1 VQRNGLSKKGG
12 ENRKVMEIVYFVFG
26 LMLTI
31 IAVIAA
37 LKRGG
42 GITTYYPTQQPGGST
57 GFGFADSSVASSN
70 YNSAVGAA
78 FSHRDNPPSGYR

>member
-1 VQRNGLSKKGG
+1 MLCARNGLSKKGG

-31 IAVIAA
+31 IAAIAA

-42 GITTYYPTQQPGGST
+42 GITTIYPKQQSGEPN
-57 GFGFADSSVASSN
+57 GFVGLEDPSIASLM
-70 YNSAVGAA
+70 YNDAVRTAW
-78 FSHRDNPPSGYR
+78 SHRD